1 MFPQKL
7 PESIVTDPKRSSEVR
22 VFELLKRNLSNEFT
36 VFYSVAYQLKEKSE
50 YAYDGEADFVVAH
63 PQLGLLVLE
72 LKGGRIRYDSSESQ
86 WYTEDRHNVEHSIKD
101 PFAQA
106 RRNHYSLRRKLQ
118 EAPLTSKYKYPS
130 GYAVCFPDIQVPAHD
145 IGLDAPRS
153 IVLDSDD
160 IQKPEQRIYAIYNH
174 WLSPK
179 HKRGNDIDAINALAD
194 LIGRSWNFKS
204 PLRDSVLADI
214 RQTDEYTEQQF
225 ILLDHLQR
233 FRKVLIGG
241 CAGSG
246 KTFLAAEKA
255 RRLRQEGFSVL
266 FLCWNENLGRWL
278 QKRLQDLDIEVNYL
292 NQFLRWFVLQAR
304 KKGVSIPDRQVPTSE
319 DLSLALSVGVSPYD
333 AIIID
338 EGQDFTDYHWD
349 LITKLLR
356 EDGILYIFYDDNQR
370 IYSAK
375 PISFPIETPP
385 IVLTVNCRNAR
396 EIHEL
401 ASVFYH
407 SDHITT
413 CFLKTGRQPE
423 LINCHDDEKGTLA
436 KVLDRLVNQEGIES
450 KDIVVLT
457 PSFKDSL
464 WENGLVVG
472 EFQIARSLFQQTPSK
487 NMIQTTSIAK
497 FKGLERGVVIL
508 TELHQLDRNTNLDHL
523 MYIGIS
529 RARSHL
535 IVLARNQVDLD
546 ILNMASGKQT
556 HGPTQAAPNPVLHPK
571 RFARG

>member
-7 PESIVTDPKRSSEVR
+7 PESTLTDPRRSAEIR
-22 VFELLKRNLSNEFT
+22 MFELLKRNLSDEFT
-36 VFYSVAYQLKEKSE
+36 VFYSVAYQLKEKCE

-72 LKGGRIRYDSSESQ
+72 LKGGRIRYDASKNQ
-86 WYTEDRHNVEHSIKD
+86 WYTQDRYNVEHPIKD
-101 PFAQA
+101 PFAQV
-106 RRNHYSLRRKLQ
+106 RKNHYSLRRKLQ
-118 EAPLTSKYKYPS
+118 EAPLTSKYKYSS
-130 GYAVCFPDIQVPAHD
+130 GYAVCFPDIRVPAHD
-145 IGLDAPRS
+145 IGLDAPRN

-160 IQKPEQRIYAIYNH
+160 IQRLEQHICTVYEY
-174 WLSPK
+174 WLSQR
-179 HKRGNDIDAINALAD
+179 HRQASNVDAINALAD
-194 LIGRSWNFKS
+194 LIGRSWDFRS

-225 ILLDHLQR
+225 VLLDHLQR
-233 FRKVLIGG
+233 FRKALICG

-278 QKRLQDLDIEVNYL
+278 TKRLPNLGIEVSHL
-292 NQFLRWFVLQAR
+292 NHFLRWFVYQAR
-304 KKGVSIPDRQVPTSE
+304 RKGVSIPDRQVPTSD

-333 AIIID
+333 AIIVD
-338 EGQDFTDYHWD
+338 EGQDFLDYHWH

-370 IYSAK
+370 IYSAR
-375 PISFPIETPP
+375 PSSFPIDTPP
-385 IVLTVNCRNAR
+385 VVLTVNCRNAR
-396 EIHEL
+396 EIHDL
-401 ASVFYH
+401 ASAFYS
-407 SDHITT
+407 SDHSTT

-423 LINCHDDEKGTLA
+423 LINCHDDEKETLA
-436 KVLDRLVNQEGIES
+436 KVLDRLVNQEGIDPR
-450 KDIVVLT
+450 DIIVLT
-457 PSFKDSL
+457 PSLKGSL
-464 WENGLVVG
+464 WENGMPVG
-472 EFQIARSLFQQTPSK
+472 KFQIVLSLFQQESSN
-487 NMIQTTSIAK
+487 NMIQTTTISR

-508 TELHQLDRNTNLDHL
+508 TELHQLDKNSNLDHL

-535 IVLARNQVDLD
+535 IVLARNQADLD
-546 ILNMASGKQT
+546 VLYSAQIAQT
-556 HGPTQAAPNPVLHPK
+556 TRK
-571 RFARG
+571 TI